1 MKQLSAGSNHTD
13 CLLKRMG
20 FDVPAIA
27 AASVGAGATSIA
39 AGTAGGESHS
49 AGSAKGMARRGVAD
63 HEGKFPNI

>member
-1 MKQLSAGSNHTD
+1 
-13 CLLKRMG
+13 MG
-20 FDVPAIA
+20 FDVQAIA

-63 HEGKFPNI
+63 HEGNFPNI

>member
-1 MKQLSAGSNHTD
+1 
-13 CLLKRMG
+13 MG
-20 FDVPAIA
+20 FDVQVIA

-49 AGSAKGMARRGVAD
+49 AGSAKGMARQGVAD